1 MRALGWCT
9 STRSGSHTTWAA
21 PSTRCWSR
29 DRWRE
34 AFTWASAR
42 LSWRSRRFARASTSG
57 RRCSSTSP
65 PPSSTCPRSRPSSS
79 RRSTLRARTAPRK
92 RGRVRS
98 CLSPPQS
105 ARRFMTR
112 SEFGST
118 RCRSRPRRSSRRC
131 GGEQKANRR
140 AMARRDSQPSP
151 IRRPSGSNRR
161 PRTWTVLR
169 LPRFKYLR
177 PKTAREA
184 ARMAADL
191 GPHAM
196 FVAGGTDLFPK
207 LKRRQFEVDALIG
220 LDFLS
225 HAIHRGEDET
235 VVDAGVTLA
244 AASADLDLRS
254 GYPGYAEAAGLVSSP
269 PLRNA
274 GTIGGNL
281 CVDTRCNYYDMTYEW
296 RKAAGFC
303 IKKDGDIC
311 LVAPSSPRCWA
322 VSSSDTAPMAIA
334 LGALVTL
341 AGPEGE
347 RELPVAAL
355 YRDDGIDY
363 LAKQPA
369 EVVTSLRLP
378 AAGGT
383 RTAYVKLRRRGSIDF
398 PIAGAAVALRL
409 DGSTVTSCRIVLSA
423 VASHPL
429 EADEASEFMVGK
441 QGDEESIRAAAEIAG
456 RPAKPLDNADLS
468 HFWRKRMVRVIVEQA
483 FRSAI
488 DQ

>member
-1 MRALGWCT
+1 L
-9 STRSGSHTTWAA
+9 
-21 PSTRCWSR
+21 
-29 DRWRE
+29 
-34 AFTWASAR
+34 
-42 LSWRSRRFARASTSG
+42 
-57 RRCSSTSP
+57 
-65 PPSSTCPRSRPSSS
+65 
-79 RRSTLRARTAPRK
+79 
-92 RGRVRS
+92 
-98 CLSPPQS
+98 
-105 ARRFMTR
+105 
-112 SEFGST
+112 
-118 RCRSRPRRSSRRC
+118 
-131 GGEQKANRR
+131 
-140 AMARRDSQPSP
+140 
-151 IRRPSGSNRR
+151 
-161 PRTWTVLR
+161 LR

-184 ARMAADL
+184 ARMASDL

-207 LKRRQFEVDALIG
+207 LKRRQFEVDTLIG

-225 HAIHRGEDET
+225 HAIHRGDDET

-244 AASADLDLRS
+244 AASVNADLRA
-254 GYPGYAEAAGLVSSP
+254 GYRGYTEAAGLVSSP

-334 LGALVTL
+334 LGAVVTL
-341 AGPEGE
+341 AGPEDE

-378 AAGGT
+378 AADGT

-398 PIAGAAVALRL
+398 PIAGAAVAMRL

-429 EADEASEFMVGK
+429 EAVEASEFMIGK
-441 QGDEESIRAAAEIAG
+441 QVDEELVRATAEIAG

-468 HFWRKRMVRVIVEQA
+468 HFWRKRMVRVVVEQA
-483 FRSAI
+483 LQSAI